1 MSHPRSLD
9 ELFVKIQGRQQNRW
23 RVVDEDGDVVDRLR
37 SLLIGLPCRRAVD
50 PATRLTPLPPRR

>member
-9 ELFVKIQGRQQNRW
+9 ELFVKIQGRRQNRW

-37 SLLIGLPCRRAVD
+37 SLLIGPMPKGRARTLLAVD
-50 PATRLTPLPPRR
+50 GRRQK